1 MATEENKQLRWIMAI
16 GLSLALHVL
25 IVVLRVGV
33 GGDDSPK
40 AKAAPAPEPAP
51 AKTQT
56 ALPKTEEPPKIDTSS
71 SALAPKPYKT
81 YVVKAGDNLSKIA
94 KLDGS
99 TLSELA
105 ELNDTDVKT
114 LSRLQVGQTIKVRNG
129 VE

>member
-1 MATEENKQLRWIMAI
+1 MATEENTQLRWIMAI

-25 IVVLRVGV
+25 IVAMMVGV

-40 AKAAPAPEPAP
+40 TKPVPSA
-51 AKTQT
+51 
-56 ALPKTEEPPKIDTSS
+56 PKTEEPAVSTPKVAEPPKVETPEP
-71 SALAPKPYKT
+71 APKPFKT

-94 KLDGS
+94 KQDGS
-99 TLSELA
+99 TLSALA
-105 ELNDTDVKT
+105 ELNGTDVKT